1 MTSTKRF
8 LIMAAVLLLA
18 SFAMA
23 GTITTY
29 SGQDDGALSTGPW
42 PNSSAAQTA
51 FLAAAGLLSPV
62 YTMTFEQPVAL
73 GYYSPITNAGPG
85 VSIALTGPNYGPG
98 FSGISN
104 FNYGGSNLYGFNTTP
119 GGSQWLGFAT
129 GTATFTF
136 ASPTEYF
143 GFWITGVQTVFTSTF
158 TLDINGLDA
167 QTFNIPIN
175 VNGGAQYFG
184 ITDVNG
190 SFTTA
195 TITNLSNDAWGIDNV
210 SYNSAIPE
218 PSSLLLLGSGMLGLA
233 GVARRKF
240 MR

>member
-8 LIMAAVLLLA
+8 LLMAAVLLLA

-29 SGQDDGALSTGPW
+29 SGQDDGAGISGPW
-42 PNSSAAQTA
+42 PNSAAAQTA

-62 YTMTFEQPVAL
+62 GTIDFENQPL
-73 GYYSPITNAGPG
+73 GYSANFTAAPG
-85 VSIALTGPNYGPG
+85 VSVALTGPNYGDG
-98 FSGISN
+98 YSGISTTTFGN
-104 FNYGGSNLYGFNTTP
+104 VYGFNTTP
-119 GGSQWLGFAT
+119 GGAKWLGFAT

-158 TLDINGLDA
+158 TLDINGADA

-184 ITDVNG
+184 ITDVGG

-195 TITNLSNDAWGIDNV
+195 TITNISNDAWGIDDV
-210 SYNSAIPE
+210 SYNSAVPE
-218 PSSLLLLGSGMLGLA
+218 PSSLILLGSGILGLA
-233 GVARRKF
+233 GVVRRKF
-240 MR
+240 IL